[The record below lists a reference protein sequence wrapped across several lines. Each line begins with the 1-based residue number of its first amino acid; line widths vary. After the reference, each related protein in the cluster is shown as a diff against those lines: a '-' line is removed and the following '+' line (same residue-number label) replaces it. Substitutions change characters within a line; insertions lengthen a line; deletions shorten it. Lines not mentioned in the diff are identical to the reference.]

1 MSYPWVRIKSGR
13 EKSIERFHPWVFSGS
28 IDGAEREL
36 QEGEIVRLIDMNS
49 GFLALGHCFE
59 GSLAVKILSF
69 KDEIIDQAWFDNRL
83 ENALERRK
91 DIGLPSMRTNSFRL
105 AHAEGDGLAGL
116 IIDVYAGVAV
126 VQPHS
131 VGMEICLPE
140 ITAALLKLGFERIV
154 HKPIDKSKPSILA
167 GEVNGL
173 VEVLENESL
182 FLVDVI
188 KGQKTGFFLDQRDNR
203 ALLAQYSG
211 GKNVLNVFSYTG
223 GFSISALKGGAKTVW
238 SLDSAQSA
246 LDIADQNAR
255 LNKVDNK
262 HTSIKA
268 DALPYLQ
275 KMADKFDIIVLDPP
289 AFAKHKSARHSAIQA
304 YRRINEAAIG
314 AINKGGLLFTF
325 SCSQVVTQ
333 QMFYDTVA
341 SAAINA
347 KREVRVLHQL
357 RQPADHP
364 VSLFHPEG
372 EYLKGLVLSID

>member
-1 MSYPWVRIKSGR
+1 M
-13 EKSIERFHPWVFSGS
+13 
-28 IDGAEREL
+28 
-36 QEGEIVRLIDMNS
+36 RLIDTNS

-69 KDEIIDQAWFDNRL
+69 KDEIIDQAWFDNLL

-211 GKNVLNVFSYTG
+211 
-223 GFSISALKGGAKTVW
+223 W
-238 SLDSAQSA
+238 
-246 LDIADQNAR
+246 
-255 LNKVDNK
+255 
-262 HTSIKA
+262 
-268 DALPYLQ
+268 
-275 KMADKFDIIVLDPP
+275 
-289 AFAKHKSARHSAIQA
+289 
-304 YRRINEAAIG
+304 
-314 AINKGGLLFTF
+314 
-325 SCSQVVTQ
+325 
-333 QMFYDTVA
+333 
-341 SAAINA
+341 
-347 KREVRVLHQL
+347 
-357 RQPADHP
+357 
-364 VSLFHPEG
+364 
-372 EYLKGLVLSID
+372 